1 MKNIANIINFVRAC
15 EPRVKDDSYLFDTT
29 KKELE
34 LCARYGFKSTV
45 LFQYDAL
52 IDSRYIELVN
62 EHKKLAEAGL
72 WFEVVEPLCRD
83 CGIEWHGRFPWDW
96 HNDVGFLIGYTPE
109 QRRILIDK
117 AFEKFREIFG
127 YYPAVAGSWHIDA
140 FSLNYMKEKYN
151 ITASCNCKEQ
161 CLTDGYTMWGG
172 IYNGA
177 YYPSKFN
184 MLCPAQTEEN
194 QIDVP
199 VFRML
204 GADPIHQYD
213 LGLGNPD
220 KAQHVISLEPVY
232 GNAGADPDWVRWYL
246 KENFSEKNLGFS
258 YTQLGQENSFGW
270 DSISKGLPMQFE
282 QLSEKVK
289 RGEIELLTL
298 GEAGK
303 LYAEKFRTTPVQS
316 ICIDNDYSEENYKT
330 LWYYS
335 SFYRANVLYQ
345 NGSIWIRDIYIFN
358 EKFAEKFL
366 TQREETHNCEYFNL
380 PVMDGFMF
388 SRGQKRAGI
397 YFCRNGEKIQ
407 FSGEYLSR
415 KADEKTAEISVG
427 GKIKITFTEE
437 KISVKCDEDF
447 TMNFE
452 CADCELPYI
461 KAEEKILHMSF
472 RNFDYTLNL
481 EKGLFRQN
489 ANGLFAE
496 SEDDE
501 IIFNFQ

>member
-15 EPRVKDDSYLFDTT
+15 EPRVKDDSFLFETT

-52 IDSRYIELVN
+52 IDSRYTDLVNKHKELV
-62 EHKKLAEAGL
+62 EVGL

-96 HNDVGFLIGYTPE
+96 HNDVGFLIGYMPE
-109 QRRILIDK
+109 QRRVLIDK

-140 FSLNYMKEKYN
+140 FSLRYMKEKYN
-151 ITASCNCKEQ
+151 IIASCNCKEQ

-177 YYPSKFN
+177 YYPSKLN
-184 MLCPAQTEEN
+184 MLCPAQTKGN

-246 KENFSEKNLGFS
+246 KENFNEKNLGFS

-282 QLSEKVK
+282 QLNEKIK
-289 RGEIELLTL
+289 CGEIELLTL

-303 LYAEKFRTTPVQS
+303 RYAGKFGTTPVQS
-316 ICIDNDYSEENYKT
+316 ICIDSDYSVENYKT

-335 SFYRANVLYQ
+335 RFYRANTLYQ
-345 NGSIWIRDIYIFN
+345 NGMLWIRDLYIFN
-358 EKFAEKFL
+358 ERFAEKFL
-366 TQREETHNCEYFNL
+366 TEREATHNCEYFNL

-388 SRGQKRAGI
+388 SREQKRAGI
-397 YFCRNGEKIQ
+397 YFCKNGEKI
-407 FSGEYLSR
+407 SLEGEYSSR
-415 KADEKTAEISVG
+415 KTDKNSAEISVG
-427 GKIKITFTEE
+427 NKIKITFTEDR
-437 KISVKCDEDF
+437 ISVKCDDGF

-452 CADCELPYI
+452 CAECELPYR
-461 KAEEKILHMSF
+461 KAKGRKLNMSF
-472 RNFDYTLNL
+472 RNFEYTLNL
-481 EKGLFRQN
+481 EKGLFCQN
-489 ANGLFAE
+489 GGTLSIVPENR
-496 SEDDE
+496 E
-501 IIFNFQ
+501 IVIRF